1 MFLCLFLFSCV
12 HPQSRL
18 SFGDFND
25 QVLELLASRIAYEQV
40 EHAKSEVMRAYA
52 ERERKIAEGRPGST
66 EKQLLSALGAWVG
79 GPVGFSLMEGLFNL
93 DDSEF
98 QKNAVLREK
107 HRDEI
112 LAWLDRKVSLK
123 QEIFRCLSSPQALS
137 KTAMQ
142 LCGGGHAAIPSCP
155 RSIHPTF

>member
-98 QKNAVLREK
+98 QKVLVK
-107 HRDEI
+107 
-112 LAWLDRKVSLK
+112 S
-123 QEIFRCLSSPQALS
+123 SSPIEDGYAAVWRGSCGNTKLS
-137 KTAMQ
+137 
-142 LCGGGHAAIPSCP
+142 AIDSPDFLMD
-155 RSIHPTF
+155 RAHVR